1 MRKRARTAPGPRGR
15 FSALRVMRKP
25 LKTIDGDWKRYG
37 EIVRLVIHPDGVKH
51 VLQENHRNYV
61 KSPDYNILKRV
72 LGEGL
77 LTSEAPLWLRQRR
90 LMAPLFHRQRIAEFG
105 ATKRRAR

>member
-1 MRKRARTAPGPRGR
+1 
-15 FSALRVMRKP
+15 MRKP
-25 LKTIDGDWKRYG
+25 LKTIDSDWRRYG
-37 EIVRLVIHPDGVKH
+37 EIVRYQFGSLQVFLVVHPDGVKH

-90 LMAPLFHRQRIAEFG
+90 LMAPLFHRERNSGIWG
-105 ATKRRAR
+105 DDGR